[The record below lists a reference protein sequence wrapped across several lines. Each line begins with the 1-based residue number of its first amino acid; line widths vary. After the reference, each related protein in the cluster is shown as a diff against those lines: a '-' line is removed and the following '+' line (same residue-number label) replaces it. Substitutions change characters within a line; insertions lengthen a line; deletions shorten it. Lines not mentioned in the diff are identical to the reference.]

1 MAAIGLKKEALEF
14 KKSRILEVAG
24 ELFFDQGFT
33 RTTLDQI
40 ASALSVT
47 KPFIYQFYA
56 TKADL
61 LADVCLR
68 TTALAADRARLARE
82 NRGTPTER
90 LRCFVNNLAHEVI
103 KGRIYLA
110 VYFREEQHLPEEAKL
125 RLQDDHR
132 RFNRAL
138 RELLEEGQASGEF
151 SISDPLVAM
160 QAITGMTTWA
170 FFWFRPDGRLTAD
183 AVADEMALLA
193 MRSVG
198 ARSSRR

>member
-1 MAAIGLKKEALEF
+1 MAVGLKEEALEF
-14 KKSRILEVAG
+14 KKNRILEVAS
-24 ELFFDQGFT
+24 ELFFRKGFT
-33 RTTLDQI
+33 RTTLEEI
-40 ASALSVT
+40 ATALSVT
-47 KPFIYQFYA
+47 KPFIYQYYA

-68 TTALAADRARLARE
+68 TTALAAERARLARE

-90 LRCFVNNLAHEVI
+90 LRRFVNSLAHEVI

-110 VYFREEQHLPEEAKL
+110 VYFREEQHLPEAARLKL
-125 RLQDDHR
+125 QEDHR

-138 RELLEEGQASGEF
+138 MDLLEEGRASGEF
-151 SISDPLVAM
+151 TISDPLVAM

-170 FFWFRPDGRLTAD
+170 FFWFRPDGRLTAE

-193 MRSVG
+193 MRAVG
-198 ARSSRR
+198 ARSKRR